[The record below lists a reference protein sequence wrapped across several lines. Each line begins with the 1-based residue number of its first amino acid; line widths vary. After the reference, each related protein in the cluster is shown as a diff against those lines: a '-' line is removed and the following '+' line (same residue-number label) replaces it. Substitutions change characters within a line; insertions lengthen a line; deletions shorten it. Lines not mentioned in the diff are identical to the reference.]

1 MPDGR
6 WAFGARCHLVRV
18 RKRRSE
24 LRKVGGRVRLEY
36 FDATRRRKK
45 NIRTNC
51 NNLIEASLWSESQV
65 SAQSIN
71 LESQVLREAHRSEVL
86 QSVLYSDRR
95 IWSIRFS
102 SCESNRGSDWRRRAL
117 KCPLTSANGE
127 RKQVDRE
134 NHKFAGRTWNLAFS
148 RHLFI
153 QKVFRKWHYS
163 IPHTTLPQWWR
174 LCELNS
180 FLCSALV
187 GLFTSGNASFLK
199 SSIYLK
205 TASATDSS
213 AISGGRSASGAR
225 DKPKITLHNHEPL
238 WNGCA

>member
-1 MPDGR
+1 ML
-6 WAFGARCHLVRV
+6 RCQTASIRCS
-18 RKRRSE
+18 R
-24 LRKVGGRVRLEY
+24 LRKKLGIAQNWLDESRLEY
-36 FDATRRRKK
+36 FDATKRRKK

-51 NNLIEASLWSESQV
+51 NNLIEASLWSESRV
-65 SAQSIN
+65 RAQSIN
-71 LESQVLREAHRSEVL
+71 RESQVLREAHRSEVL
-86 QSVLYSDRR
+86 QSGPMTQND
-95 IWSIRFS
+95 
-102 SCESNRGSDWRRRAL
+102 GSDQSDSRVASQIAARISNGEL
-117 KCPLTSANGE
+117 FKCPLTSANGE

-180 FLCSALV
+180 FLCSGLV

-205 TASATDSS
+205 TASVTDSS

-225 DKPKITLHNHEPL
+225 DKPKFTLHNHEPL
-238 WNGCA
+238 WKSCV